1 MALTVETG
9 VGLSTADSYISVADA
24 DTYHSSRGNVAWDD
38 LDATDDKEPALRR
51 ATDYMVQV
59 YRTRWKGVRM
69 QADQA
74 LDWPRSGVYSEPFM
88 YGGIGEQPYLV
99 DDDIVPTEV
108 ARACAKLALKAA
120 SAELAPDLE
129 RATKREKVGPLEVE
143 YMDGQV
149 QYKRYREIDDMLKPY
164 LASSSVCKLLERG

>member
-1 MALTVETG
+1 MALIVETG
-9 VGLSTADSYISVADA
+9 AGLSTADSYISLSDA
-24 DTYHSSRGNVAWDD
+24 NDYHSSRGNTAWDD
-38 LDATDDKEPALRR
+38 LDDVDEKEPALRR

-88 YGGIGEQPYLV
+88 YGGVGEQPYLV
-99 DDDIVPTEV
+99 DDDVVPTEV

-120 SAELAPDLE
+120 NAELAPDLD

-143 YMDGQV
+143 YMDGQA
-149 QYKRYREIDDMLKPY
+149 QYKRYREIDDMLKPF
-164 LASSSVCKLLERG
+164 LASSTVCKLLERG